1 MKESRKSIRVDAQL
15 FISYD
20 VLDKKGQVVQAG
32 MALSKDLSKKGVQM
46 QERSSFPLDTNIQ
59 IHLAVGNEVIDV
71 NGKVR
76 NVKKIDEKSYRIG
89 IEFSQIDEELLEKLS
104 QQYPD
109 ILEE

>member
-15 FISYD
+15 FVSYD

-59 IHLAVGNEVIDV
+59 IHLAVGDEVIDV

-76 NVKKIDEKSYRIG
+76 HVKKIDEENYRIG
-89 IEFSQIDEELLEKLS
+89 IEFTQIDEEILEKLS
-104 QQYPD
+104 QQYPE